1 MTETKYI
8 SSKMAAAHCLPD
20 QEGLVK
26 RLRWFCLKKKKKKRI
41 LTALYI
47 FGIKKYGRAVK
58 NIVKNRARIL
68 LYTLPLRM

>member
-26 RLRWFCLKKKKKKRI
+26 RLRW
-41 LTALYI
+41 LYVW
-47 FGIKKYGRAVK
+47 KYGHIQSMVGGK
-58 NIVKNRARIL
+58 L
-68 LYTLPLRM
+68 L